1 MIKVKE
7 SMLYADGVL
16 IGKASIDSS
25 NNEVK
30 DFYPVGEL
38 SGSFDINIESEY
50 TQEKLDQ
57 MLNRSILGWEI

>member
-16 IGKASIDSS
+16 IGKASIDAS

-30 DFYPVGEL
+30 DFYPVGEI
-38 SGSFDINIESEY
+38 SN
-50 TQEKLDQ
+50 
-57 MLNRSILGWEI
+57 